1 MTIYFV
7 SYTGKRIKICVV
19 VILLDKV
26 VSTPTTIRGN
36 EPLTDEEDEDEVDTT
51 VASKKHQAY
60 ATQSLA

>member
-7 SYTGKRIKICVV
+7 SYTGKRIKICV

-36 EPLTDEEDEDEVDTT
+36 EPLTDEEDEDEVDAT

>member
-36 EPLTDEEDEDEVDTT
+36 EPLTDEEDEDEVDVT
-51 VASKKHQAY
+51 VASKKH
-60 ATQSLA
+60 